1 VDALPGPRRD
11 LLPPIAEAA
20 GGRGRDGEEQALFR
34 ADDRAFRVQPH
45 QTGRLAP
52 DVAGGRFGDGRQ
64 KITPGAW
71 ERIHGLRLRFVYRRG
86 SPSLLVADNVRLT
99 KRGRAAANIG
109 RRQGAAF
116 TRLTGRTTVPLF
128 ILVPEVT
135 VRKRLD
141 IDGAAQKWIA
151 ALPQLVV
158 QHWQS
163 AA

>member
-1 VDALPGPRRD
+1 M
-11 LLPPIAEAA
+11 LLYAEGAVIRSKQGLFLAIPTPAA
-20 GGRGRDGEEQALFR
+20 
-34 ADDRAFRVQPH
+34 
-45 QTGRLAP
+45 
-52 DVAGGRFGDGRQ
+52 GRFGDGRQ

-71 ERIHGLRLRFVYRRG
+71 ERIHGMRLRFVYRRG

-141 IDGAAQKWIA
+141 VAGVGEKWIGMV
-151 ALPQLVV
+151 PQLVLR
-158 QHWQS
+158 HWFGS
-163 AA
+163 A